1 MKHAC
6 GSWGAGELWE
16 WEVEVEVEVEVL
28 QFFRCQV
35 DSGGANVHCGPH
47 TEPLGLLVFVP
58 GSLVGVKDI
67 GFVGR
72 PEAETP

>member
-1 MKHAC
+1 VGGGGGGGGG
-6 GSWGAGELWE
+6 GSSIFSLPGG
-16 WEVEVEVEVEVL
+16 
-28 QFFRCQV
+28 F
-35 DSGGANVHCGPH
+35 GGANVHCGPH

>member
-1 MKHAC
+1 MPV
-6 GSWGAGELWE
+6 GAGELGSCGSGRWR
-16 WEVEVEVEVEVL
+16 WRWRWR
-28 QFFRCQV
+28 FFNFFVARWIR
-35 DSGGANVHCGPH
+35 GGANVHCGPH

-67 GFVGR
+67 DFVGR